1 MSDRDNFGAFLV
13 GFLVGGIA
21 GAVVSLL
28 YAPSSGEETRAVI
41 KEKAI
46 ELKDKTVE
54 TAEEAYKK
62 AEIAAN
68 EAAAKAQS
76 MLKAAQTMA
85 AETLKKGSVLLE
97 GEKTEPKPKKTAE

>member
-1 MSDRDNFGAFLV
+1 MAEKDNFGAFLV

-28 YAPSSGEETRAVI
+28 YAPGSGEETRTVI

-46 ELKDKTVE
+46 ELKDKTTE
-54 TAEEAYKK
+54 TAEEAYRK

-76 MLKAAQTMA
+76 LLKSAQTLA
-85 AETLKKGSVLLE
+85 TETFKKSQVVLE
-97 GEKTEPKPKKTAE
+97 GEKPAPKTKKTEE